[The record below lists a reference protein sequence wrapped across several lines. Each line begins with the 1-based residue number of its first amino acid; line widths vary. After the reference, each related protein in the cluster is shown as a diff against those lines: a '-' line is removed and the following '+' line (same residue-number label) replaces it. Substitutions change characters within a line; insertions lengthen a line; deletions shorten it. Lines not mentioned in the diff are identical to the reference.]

1 MGGVVTPVERIV
13 SRILWWGGV
22 ASIALM
28 LIGLISYAVQVGIG
42 SEGFDVPRA
51 IEPRE
56 AGPPP
61 HVFTSVRQVLEGL
74 RQWPVDPLAVAA
86 VGLLA
91 LASTPVAAVV
101 VSIAVFLSEADRRYA
116 LISALLAA
124 ALIGSLLMGGAG

>member
-1 MGGVVTPVERIV
+1 MTPVERIV

-28 LIGLISYAVQVGIG
+28 LIGLGSYAVQVGVG
-42 SEGFDVPRA
+42 SESFDVPRG
-51 IEPRE
+51 IEQRQ
-56 AGPPP
+56 AGRPP
-61 HVFTSVRQVLEGL
+61 HVFTSVPQVLEGL
-74 RQWPVDPLAVAA
+74 RRWPVDPLAVAA

-101 VSIAVFLSEADRRYA
+101 VSIAVFLSEGDRRYA

-124 ALIGSLLMGGAG
+124 ALIGSLLLGGAG

>member
-1 MGGVVTPVERIV
+1 VTPVERIV

-28 LIGLISYAVQVGIG
+28 LIGLVSYAVQVGVG
-42 SEGFDVPRA
+42 SESFDVPRA

-56 AGPPP
+56 AGPP

-74 RQWPVDPLAVAA
+74 RRWPVDPLAVAA

-91 LASTPVAAVV
+91 LACTPVAAVV
-101 VSIAVFLSEADRRYA
+101 VSIGVFLSEGDRRYA

>member
-1 MGGVVTPVERIV
+1 VTPVERIV

-28 LIGLISYAVQVGIG
+28 LIGLVSYAVQVGIG
-42 SEGFDVPRA
+42 SESFDVPRA
-51 IEPRE
+51 IEPRQ

-61 HVFTSVRQVLEGL
+61 HVFTSVPQVLAGL
-74 RQWPVDPLAVAA
+74 RRWPVDPLAVAA

-101 VSIAVFLSEADRRYA
+101 VSIGMFLREGDRRYA

>member
-1 MGGVVTPVERIV
+1 MTPVERIV

-28 LIGLISYAVQVGIG
+28 LIGLVGYAVQVGVG
-42 SEGFDVPRA
+42 SESFDVPRA
-51 IEPRE
+51 IESRQ

-61 HVFTSVRQVLEGL
+61 HVFTSVAQVIQGL
-74 RQWPVDPLAVAA
+74 RRRPVDPLAAAA

-101 VSIAVFLSEADRRYA
+101 VSIGMFLREGDPRYA

>member
-1 MGGVVTPVERIV
+1 M

-28 LIGLISYAVQVGIG
+28 LIGLAGYAVQVGIG
-42 SEGFDVPRA
+42 ARA
-51 IEPRE
+51 FSPATIERGQ

-61 HVFTSVRQVLEGL
+61 HVFTSVRQVLDGL
-74 RQWPVDPLAVAA
+74 RRRPVDPLAVAA

-91 LASTPVAAVV
+91 LACTPVAAVV
-101 VSIAVFLSEADRRYA
+101 VSIAVFLSEGDRRYA

>member
-1 MGGVVTPVERIV
+1 MTPVERIV

-28 LIGLISYAVQVGIG
+28 LIGLVGYAVQVGIG
-42 SEGFDVPRA
+42 SESFDVPRA
-51 IEPRE
+51 MEHYQ
-56 AGPPP
+56 AGRPP
-61 HVFTSVRQVLEGL
+61 HVFTSVPQVLEGL
-74 RQWPVDPLAVAA
+74 RRWPVDPLAVAA

-101 VSIAVFLSEADRRYA
+101 ASIGVFLREGDRRYA

>member
-1 MGGVVTPVERIV
+1 MTPVERIV

-28 LIGLISYAVQVGIG
+28 LIGLVSYAVQVGIG

-74 RQWPVDPLAVAA
+74 RRWPVDPLAVAA